1 MNKKSTRLNVVFG
14 VIAGG
19 FVLASCGGG
28 GNLAD
33 EAEAMADTQCACTT
47 FDCTL
52 EQTKWFNKNSI
63 AQPEDVEALSTDDHA
78 RYKAAQTRS
87 SDCQDQLR

>member
-1 MNKKSTRLNVVFG
+1 MNKKSTRLSVAIG
-14 VIAGG
+14 AIAGG

-52 EQTKWFNKNSI
+52 AQTQWFNKINI
-63 AQPEDVEALSTDDHA
+63 TQEEDVLALSTADQA
-78 RYKAAQTRS
+78 RFKVANSRS
-87 SDCQDQLR
+87 ADCQDELR